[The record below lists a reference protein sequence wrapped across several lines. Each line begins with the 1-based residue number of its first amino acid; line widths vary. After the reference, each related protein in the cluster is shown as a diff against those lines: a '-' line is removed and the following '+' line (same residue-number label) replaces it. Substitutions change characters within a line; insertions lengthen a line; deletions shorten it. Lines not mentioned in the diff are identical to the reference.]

1 MLRRATT
8 ADAAALA
15 GIYNHYVAHTII
27 TFEEEPVSAAGMAQ
41 RIGETLAD
49 GFPWFVWAEP
59 DGRILGYAHASKW
72 KSRCS
77 YRYSA
82 ETTVYLDKSATRR
95 GLGTKLYTAVIAEL
109 RALKL
114 HALIGGVALPNE
126 ASIALHEKF
135 GFRKVAHFKE
145 TGFKFGQWIDV
156 GYWELML

>member
-8 ADAAALA
+8 ADATALA

-41 RIGETLAD
+41 RIEETLAD

-82 ETTVYLDKSATRR
+82 ETTVYLDISATGR
-95 GLGTKLYTAVIAEL
+95 GLGTKLYTAIIAEL
-109 RALKL
+109 RQLKL
-114 HALIGGVALPNE
+114 HAVIGGVALPNP
-126 ASIALHEKF
+126 ASVALHEKF

>member
-1 MLRRATT
+1 MLRPATT
-8 ADAAALA
+8 ADATALA

-27 TFEEEPVSAAGMAQ
+27 TFEEEPVSAPDMAH
-41 RIGETLAD
+41 RITDTLAD
-49 GFPWFVWAEP
+49 GLPWLVWVEA
-59 DGRILGYAHASKW
+59 DGRILGYAFASKW

-82 ETTVYLDKSATRR
+82 EATVYLEKSATGR
-95 GLGTKLYTAVIAEL
+95 GLGTKLYSAIIAEL
-109 RALKL
+109 RELKR
-114 HALIGGVALPNE
+114 HAVIGGVSLPNA

-156 GYWELML
+156 GYWELIL